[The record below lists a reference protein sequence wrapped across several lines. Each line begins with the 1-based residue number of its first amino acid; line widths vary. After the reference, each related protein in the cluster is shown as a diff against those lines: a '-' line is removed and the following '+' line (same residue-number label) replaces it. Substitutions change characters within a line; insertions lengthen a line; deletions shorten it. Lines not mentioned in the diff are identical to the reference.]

1 MVDFADSRVLGHKFQ
16 FAAAQLGH
24 VTAENHGAL
33 TLDAG
38 APLHQQRD
46 GSHGHA
52 STGNN
57 QFGAQVATTG
67 KDQLQGF
74 VCLFTGRKH
83 RTGDVGKVL
92 LFEVAG
98 HAHAVVHGVRIR
110 GGNHHAAG
118 GVKHNNAVD
127 HAGVALGVV
136 SLGEGVGPQA
146 GVHHGEHGVGSI
158 FVDLVADGGVATGC
172 GNLVAGQQRN
182 GAVVAHDRHEGYVYA
197 RAGTNAFTA
206 SFVGVGADV
215 LVNPDAVCFVADSV
229 FHVVVDD
236 VVVEEGSDVGGAHVR
251 EGTESTG
258 YAGTGY
264 GVRGA
269 AVGNNVVGGE
279 P

>member
-1 MVDFADSRVLGHKFQ
+1 M
-16 FAAAQLGH
+16 
-24 VTAENHGAL
+24 
-33 TLDAG
+33 
-38 APLHQQRD
+38 
-46 GSHGHA
+46 
-52 STGNN
+52 
-57 QFGAQVATTG
+57 
-67 KDQLQGF
+67 
-74 VCLFTGRKH
+74 
-83 RTGDVGKVL
+83 

-98 HAHAVVHGVRIR
+98 HAHAVVHGVRVR
-110 GGNHHAAG
+110 GSDDHTTG

-127 HAGVALGVV
+127 HAGVALGVI

-182 GAVVAHDRHEGYVYA
+182 GAVVAHDGHEGYVHA

-236 VVVEEGSDVGGAHVR
+236 VVVEEGSDVRGAHVR

-258 YAGTGY
+258 FAGAGD
-264 GVRGA
+264 GVRRA

>member
-1 MVDFADSRVLGHKFQ
+1 MVNFADGRVLGHELQ
-16 FAAAQLGH
+16 LAAAQLGH

-98 HAHAVVHGVRIR
+98 HAHAVVHGVRVR
-110 GGNHHAAG
+110 GSDDHTAG
-118 GVKHNNAVD
+118 AVEHNNAIN

-136 SLGEGVGPQA
+136 ALSEGVGPQA
-146 GVHHGEHGVGSI
+146 GVHHGEHGVSGE
-158 FVDLVADGGVATGC
+158 FVDLVADGGVTIGG
-172 GNLVAGQQRN
+172 GNLVAGQQCD
-182 GAVVAHDRHEGYVYA
+182 GAVIAHNGHKSHVYT
-197 RAGTNAFTA
+197 RSSTDAFTA
-206 SFVGVGADV
+206 SLIGVGADV
-215 LVNPDAVCFVADSV
+215 LVNPDAVCLVADSLV
-229 FHVVVDD
+229 HLALND
-236 VVVEEGSDVGGAHVR
+236 VAVEEGSNVGRAHVSD
-251 EGTESTG
+251 GTETTG
-258 YAGTGY
+258 CAGAGY
-264 GVRGA
+264 GIRGA